1 MANEQRPIRVM
12 IVDDVLETRENLR
25 KLLQFEPNV
34 QIVGEAATGQEAIQI
49 AKERKPD
56 VIIMDIH
63 LPDMNGLE
71 ATEEIRKI
79 LPATQVVILTVQG
92 DMEYMRRAMMVG
104 ARDFL
109 MKPPSIDELLDAVRR
124 AAQVAWE
131 EQEKIIVAQ
140 ETGPLGMRPPET
152 LGKIITVFSPK
163 GGVGKSVLAVNLAV
177 ALQTPDT
184 TVHVVDAKWA
194 FGDVAL
200 LFNEQATHNLGEL
213 TEEIDIDIL
222 SQVLLVHSKTGIRIL
237 AAPTRPAESR
247 PSPEQFGRILE
258 LLRNLADY
266 IVVDTGPPLEPYTLT
281 ALENSDLVLLVFE
294 QDVIAVRNVRVAL
307 DFLASDIPRER
318 ILLILNRFDKRKGI
332 SPERLEQFFRLPIHV
347 IPEDKWMPHA
357 VNRGEILVR
366 TRRNAPATQGIL
378 NLMREVRERLL
389 QQAQV

>member
-1 MANEQRPIRVM
+1 MAQEQRPIRVM

-34 QIVGEAATGQEAIQI
+34 QIVGEAATGKEALQV
-49 AKERKPD
+49 AKERQPD

-63 LPDMNGLE
+63 LPDMSGLE
-71 ATEEIRKI
+71 ATEQIRKV

-124 AAQVAWE
+124 AAEVAWE
-131 EQEKIIVAQ
+131 EREKIAVAQ

-184 TVHVVDAKWA
+184 VVHIVDAKRA
-194 FGDVAL
+194 FGDIAV
-200 LFNEQATHNLGEL
+200 LFNEQASHNLSEL
-213 TEEIDIDIL
+213 ADEVDMDLL
-222 SQVLLVHSKTGIRIL
+222 SQTLLTHGPTGVRIL
-237 AAPTRPAESR
+237 AAPARPGENL
-247 PSPEQFGRILE
+247 PSTEQLRQILD
-258 LLRNLADY
+258 LLRNLSDY
-266 IVVDTGPPLEPYTLT
+266 IVVDTGSLLDPYTLT
-281 ALENSDLVLLVFE
+281 ALENSDLALLIFE
-294 QDVIAVRNVRVAL
+294 QDVIAVRNARLAL
-307 DFLASDIPRER
+307 DFLARDFPLER
-318 ILLILNRFDKRKGI
+318 VLLVLNRYDKRKGI
-332 SPERLEQFFRLPIHV
+332 SPERLQQYFRLPVYI

-378 NLMREVRERLL
+378 RLMREVRERLL
-389 QQAQV
+389 QQERV